1 MKILEDRLY
10 SKDHEWVLVSGSTA
24 RVGITDY
31 AQDALGD
38 VDVKL
43 AGKSLQRTRR
53 IFRADDLDAAGW
65 AGGFAEVTA
74 DTTFL
79 VIVVA

>member
-1 MKILEDRLY
+1 MRARVSIVSSLVALG
-10 SKDHEWVLVSGSTA
+10 VLVAAVSAWAHVDPPGCAGNFVT
-24 RVGITDY
+24 VGI
-31 AQDALGD
+31 
-38 VDVKL
+38 
-43 AGKSLQRTRR
+43 R